1 MQRTFNYTG
10 RKRVEQKH
18 AQFHFEEPRLNVPVF
33 NVQWNLDPADYNP
46 AAKLYVEARHK
57 ETRKRFDFGTVGKIA
72 PPVDRRLDGI
82 DLSGPTLFDV
92 LIVDES
98 GQHGL
103 LVASGREFRAD
114 GDDDKNRTSML
125 SVRKEAIGQ
134 LTWKVNFESGDL
146 PELCISNQIANGIE
160 KMRTD
165 PHFQALVFPAALREI
180 LMFYLW
186 DNTDEDDP
194 GFQRWM
200 AFASIYTDTKPDAGD
215 PVDAIAWIDDV
226 VTGFSESFKL
236 TDMLVNIDRED

>member
-18 AQFHFEEPRLNVPVF
+18 AQFHFEDSTGNVPVF
-33 NVQWNLDPADYNP
+33 NVQWNLDPSAYNP
-46 AAKLYVEARHK
+46 DAKLYVEARYK
-57 ETRKRFDFGTVGKIA
+57 ETRKRFDFGTIGKIV
-72 PPVDRRLDGI
+72 PPVERRLDGI

-92 LIVDES
+92 FIVDES

-103 LVASGREFRAD
+103 LIASGTAFRAD

-165 PHFQALVFPAALREI
+165 PHFQSLVFPAALREI

-200 AFASIYTDTKPDAGD
+200 AFASLYTDAKPDAAD
-215 PVDAIAWIDDV
+215 PVDAMAWIDDV

-236 TDMLVNIDRED
+236 TDMLVNVDRED